1 MKANLYFGQKKHS
14 FSKHLWWWLRNL
26 LILSAPLGAQAPDIK
41 FDCLTLDQGL
51 SQTTVLAIAQDH
63 TGFLW
68 FGTVDGL
75 NQFDGYHFSVFEN
88 NPLDSTSLSDDWVLS
103 LFVDRDGVLWVG
115 TLRGELN
122 RFNPTQ
128 NSFTRFKLIASEKSA
143 GVNRE
148 ILSQFPAIFSFL
160 QPTSIKTIFE
170 DHQGTLWLG
179 TTGTGL
185 FTFDRASRQFSAC
198 EWFNQKVGDEARNI
212 LAFCETQTRDERA
225 LWVATFGG
233 GLVKIVNHQIEKIY
247 RPTPENHPGDARITA
262 LLPDSLAGAPVIWL
276 GTFGSGLYLF
286 DIQTEQFSSLRPELL
301 PFSGE
306 CSDCILA
313 LLKEKPD
320 FLWMGT
326 PNHGLWRLHIP
337 HREFAQFGY
346 DPANPFGLGS
356 NTILALCQDRS
367 GIIWIGTDLGHGIHK
382 ISPRRL
388 KFQHY
393 SRHASPSTRLSDNV
407 IFALLEDS
415 RRELWVGTFK
425 GGITKF
431 NASRNQVTI
440 FRHRPGDSN
449 SVSDNHIR
457 CLFEDRQGLIWIG
470 TFSGGLDAFDRRTN
484 RFLHFRHN
492 PLDSASLSHNQ
503 VRAVFEDH
511 QGRLWVA
518 TFGGGLNL
526 LDRTTG
532 RFRHFRH
539 DPADSNSLSDDRVY
553 MLLEPK
559 PGILWMTTFDG
570 GINKFEVVT
579 EKFTRYT
586 SDPTDPNS
594 LNENRVFCLL
604 PDPFLPDI
612 FWAGTSGGGLNRF
625 DSRNET
631 FTHFTQKN
639 GLPNDVVY
647 GILADNLGCLWMST
661 NKGLAKFDIQ
671 TETFTNYDQTDGLQ
685 SNEFNSAAYFKSP
698 SGELFFGG
706 INGFNSFFPE
716 KISVNAFVPP
726 VVFRS
731 FKIFDKD
738 QSGLLSQSM
747 EDFPVN
753 LSYKDNF
760 FSFEFAA
767 LDFTKPERNQYA
779 YKLEGLNTGWIHCG
793 TRRFVNFTNL
803 DPGNYVFRVK
813 GANSDG
819 IWNHQGTSI
828 QLRISP
834 PVWRTWWFSLT
845 VILVSIISIFI
856 LYRYRLRIHI
866 RREVELERVRLFENE
881 RVRKMIA
888 ADFHDELG
896 QKLTRISLFSEIV
909 KRKLAATS
917 PENLEYVEKISNV
930 AKELSRSTRDF
941 IWTLDPAQDSLYDI
955 AIYLTDFGDEI
966 FDKTGVTFRVDGI
979 SRELEQI
986 KLPVKS
992 RRHLTLIFKE
1002 AMNNVL
1008 KHAQAQNVQFLVALD
1023 PPKFI
1028 ISLRDDGVG
1037 CHPAESKSGH
1047 GLPNMRHRAAMIES
1061 ELKIISQ
1068 NSSGT
1073 EIAVLAEIPQT
1084 GY

>member
-1 MKANLYFGQKKHS
+1 MKANLYFGRKRNLIFG
-14 FSKHLWWWLRNL
+14 FSGWLLRNL
-26 LILSAPLGAQAPDIK
+26 LILSAPLTAQTPEIQ
-41 FDCLTLDQGL
+41 FDCLNLDPGL
-51 SQTTVLAIAQDH
+51 SQTTVLAIAQDQ

-75 NQFDGYHFSVFEN
+75 NKFDGYHFSVYEN

-103 LFVDRDGVLWVG
+103 LLVDRDGVLWVG

-122 RFNPTQ
+122 RYEPAQ
-128 NSFTRFKLIASEKSA
+128 NSFSHFKLNARATSA

-179 TTGTGL
+179 TTGAGL
-185 FTFDRASRQFSAC
+185 FTFDRATRQLSAC
-198 EWFNQKVGDEARNI
+198 EWFNQKVGGDGLNI
-212 LAFCETQTRDERA
+212 LAFCETRFGDEHA

-233 GLVKIVNHQIEKIY
+233 GLVKIVNHQIENIY
-247 RPTPENHPGDARITA
+247 QPVPENHPGVSRITA
-262 LLPDSLAGAPVIWL
+262 VLADSLAGAPVIWV
-276 GTFGSGLYLF
+276 GTFGSGLMLF
-286 DIQTEQFSSLRPELL
+286 DIQTERFSCLESW
-301 PFSGE
+301 SSAY
-306 CSDCILA
+306 SDQRADYILT
-313 LLKEKPD
+313 LLKAKPD
-320 FLWMGT
+320 FLWLGT
-326 PNHGLWRLHIP
+326 PNHGLWRVQIP
-337 HREFAQFGY
+337 RREFTQFGY
-346 DPANPFGLGS
+346 DPANPSGLGS
-356 NTILALCQDRS
+356 NTILAFCQDKS
-367 GIIWIGTDLGHGIHK
+367 GIIWIGTDLGRGIHK
-382 ISPRRL
+382 VAPHRL

-393 SRHASPSTRLSDNV
+393 SRHAPKSTRLSDNV
-407 IFALLEDS
+407 IFALFEDS

-431 NASRNQVTI
+431 NAPRNQVTI
-440 FRHRPGDSN
+440 FQYRPDDPN

-457 CLFEDRQGLIWIG
+457 CFFEDRQGLVWIG
-470 TFSGGLDAFDRRTN
+470 TFSGGLDAFDRRSN
-484 RFLHFRHN
+484 RFFHFRHN
-492 PLDSASLSHNQ
+492 PLDSASLSHDQ

-511 QGRLWVA
+511 QQRLWVA

-526 LDRTTG
+526 LDRDTG

-539 DPADSNSLSDDRVY
+539 DPTNPNSLSDDRIY
-553 MLLEPK
+553 MIIEPE

-570 GINKFEVVT
+570 GINKFEVAT
-579 EKFTRYT
+579 EKFTRYVW
-586 SDPTDPNS
+586 DPTDPNS

-604 PDPFLPDI
+604 RDPFLPEI

-625 DSRNET
+625 DSRDGT

-647 GILADNLGCLWMST
+647 GVLADNFGYLWMST
-661 NKGLAKFDIQ
+661 NKGLARYDWQ
-671 TETFTNYDQTDGLQ
+671 TGAFTNYDQTDGLQ

-726 VVFRS
+726 VVFTS
-731 FKIFDKD
+731 FKIFDTD
-738 QSGLLSQSM
+738 HSGVLSGSIS
-747 EDFPVN
+747 PVN

-819 IWNHQGTSI
+819 IWNPLGTSI
-828 QLRISP
+828 QLRILP
-834 PVWRTWWFSLT
+834 PFWKTWWFLLT
-845 VILVSIISIFI
+845 VVVISIISVFA
-856 LYRYRLRIHI
+856 LYRYRLRIHV
-866 RREVELERVRLFENE
+866 RRGVELERVRLFENE

-909 KRKLAATS
+909 KRKLAVTS

-930 AKELSRSTRDF
+930 ATELSRSTRDF

-955 AIYLTDFGDEI
+955 AIYLKDFGDEI

-979 SRELEQI
+979 SRELEQV
-986 KLPVKS
+986 KLPVKW

-1023 PPKFI
+1023 TPKFR
-1028 ISLRDDGVG
+1028 ISLKDDGIG
-1037 CHPAESKSGH
+1037 CHAGEKNSGH
-1047 GLPNMRHRAAMIES
+1047 GLPNMRHRATVIES
-1061 ELKIISQ
+1061 ELKIITQ

-1073 EIAVLAEIPQT
+1073 VIELLGEIPQT